1 MENKEGILLS
11 GAGRVESQAELSEN
25 EKRFSE
31 IIDFLVDGLDDF
43 IKKNNIDKVK
53 FKTEMS
59 RNFIKILRDHIKNKR
74 NISIYEALKDYFND
88 KENGLSQFKQ
98 ILSAFESFVEKEK
111 EELKNITIQS
121 VFSKLG
127 EEPKSVADIMT
138 GKPKNNPD
146 GEEYIN

>member
-127 EEPKSVADIMT
+127 
-138 GKPKNNPD
+138 
-146 GEEYIN
+146 